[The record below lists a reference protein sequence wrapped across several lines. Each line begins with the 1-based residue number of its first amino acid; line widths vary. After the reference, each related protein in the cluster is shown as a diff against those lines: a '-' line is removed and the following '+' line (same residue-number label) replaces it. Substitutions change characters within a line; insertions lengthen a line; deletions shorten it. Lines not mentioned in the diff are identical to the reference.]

1 MDARFNTIP
10 TRPANDPWARGYN
23 GRMPLKPSAQK
34 VQDALRAAGF
44 ENAVVE
50 LPDSARTAAEA
61 AAAVGCEVGQI
72 VKSLLF
78 RAEPSGRAVLVAASG
93 RHRVDEQA
101 VAAVVGERIGRA
113 TPDFVRERTGFAI
126 GGVPPIG
133 HAGPVVA
140 VVDEALLAYDRIWA
154 AAGHP
159 HAVFPLTPDELVRMT
174 GGTVARVGA
183 AAQA

>member
-1 MDARFNTIP
+1 V
-10 TRPANDPWARGYN
+10 
-23 GRMPLKPSAQK
+23 PLKPSAQR

-44 ENAVVE
+44 PNTVVE

-61 AAAVGCEVGQI
+61 AAAVGCAVGQI

-78 RAEPSGRAVLVAASG
+78 EARPSGRAVLVAASG
-93 RHRVDEQA
+93 SHRVDERA
-101 VAAVVGERIGRA
+101 VARVVGEPIARA
-113 TPDFVRERTGFAI
+113 AADFVRDRTGFAI

-133 HAGPVVA
+133 HARPLLA

-159 HAVFPLTPDELVRMT
+159 HAVFTLTPDELIRMT
-174 GGTVARVGA
+174 GGTVARIA
-183 AAQA
+183 

>member
-1 MDARFNTIP
+1 MSLEA
-10 TRPANDPWARGYN
+10 
-23 GRMPLKPSAQK
+23 SAQK

-44 ENAVVE
+44 SNEVVE

-78 RAEPSGRAVLVAASG
+78 EAQPSGRAVLVAASG
-93 RHRVDEQA
+93 SHRVDEQV
-101 VAAVVGERIGRA
+101 VATVVGERIARA
-113 TPDFVRERTGFAI
+113 SADFVRERTGFAI

-133 HAGPVVA
+133 HARPVLA
-140 VVDEALLAYDRIWA
+140 VVDEALLGYERIWA

-159 HAVFPLTPDELVRMT
+159 HAVFALTPAELVRMT
-174 GGTVARVGA
+174 GGTVARIA
-183 AAQA
+183 

>member
-1 MDARFNTIP
+1 
-10 TRPANDPWARGYN
+10 
-23 GRMPLKPSAQK
+23 MPLKASAQK

-44 ENAVVE
+44 PNEVVE
-50 LPDSARTAAEA
+50 LPQSARTAAEA

-78 RAEPSGRAVLVAASG
+78 RAEGSGRAVLVAASG

-101 VAAVVGERIGRA
+101 VAAVVGEPIGRA
-113 TPDFVRERTGFAI
+113 TPDFVREQTGFAI

-133 HAGPVVA
+133 HAQAVVA
-140 VVDEALLAYDRIWA
+140 VVDEALLGYARIWA

-159 HAVFPLTPDELVRMT
+159 HAVFALSPDELVRMT
-174 GGTVARVGA
+174 GGRVAKVALGPA
-183 AAQA
+183 TAG